1 MSPVECLCQKKQAI
15 HVHMEVW
22 MSGYSSKERENAQKC
37 DDPASLEKEKK
48 NNQKKTKFKNLKL
61 QLGYL
66 AIFSNHI
73 IYFDI
78 SEALQ
83 F

>member
-1 MSPVECLCQKKQAI
+1 MIQLHWKK
-15 HVHMEVW
+15 
-22 MSGYSSKERENAQKC
+22 K
-37 DDPASLEKEKK
+37 KK
-48 NNQKKTKFKNLKL
+48 NNQKKTKFKNLVIKL

-78 SEALQ
+78 SEPLQ

>member
-22 MSGYSSKERENAQKC
+22 MSVYSSKERENAQKC
-37 DDPASLEKEKK
+37 DDPASLEKEKES
-48 NNQKKTKFKNLKL
+48 NQKKTKFKNLKL

>member
-1 MSPVECLCQKKQAI
+1 MFIWKYEYQATTLPRT
-15 HVHMEVW
+15 
-22 MSGYSSKERENAQKC
+22 KERENAQKC
-37 DDPASLEKEKK
+37 DDPASLEKEKES
-48 NNQKKTKFKNLKL
+48 NQKKTKFKNLKL

>member
-1 MSPVECLCQKKQAI
+1 MSVYYCPTYKRKGECTEC
-15 HVHMEVW
+15 
-22 MSGYSSKERENAQKC
+22 N
-37 DDPASLEKEKK
+37 DPASLEKEKK
-48 NNQKKTKFKNLKL
+48 KNQKKTKFKNLVVKL

-78 SEALQ
+78 SERLQ

>member
-1 MSPVECLCQKKQAI
+1 MSVYYCPTYKRKGECTRL
-15 HVHMEVW
+15 
-22 MSGYSSKERENAQKC
+22 GGKC

-48 NNQKKTKFKNLKL
+48 KNNQKKTKFKNLVVKL

-78 SEALQ
+78 SETLQ

>member
-1 MSPVECLCQKKQAI
+1 MFIWKHECQATTLPCT
-15 HVHMEVW
+15 
-22 MSGYSSKERENAQKC
+22 KERENAQKC

-48 NNQKKTKFKNLKL
+48 NNQKKTKFKNLVVKL

-78 SEALQ
+78 SEPLQ

>member
-1 MSPVECLCQKKQAI
+1 
-15 HVHMEVW
+15 
-22 MSGYSSKERENAQKC
+22 MSGYYSPTYKRKGECTRLGRKC
-37 DDPASLEKEKK
+37 DDPASLEKEKE
-48 NNQKKTKFKNLKL
+48 NNQKKTKFKNLFR
-61 QLGYL
+61 LGYL

-78 SEALQ
+78 SEVLQ

>member
-1 MSPVECLCQKKQAI
+1 
-15 HVHMEVW
+15 
-22 MSGYSSKERENAQKC
+22 MSGYYSPTYKRKGECTRLGRKC
-37 DDPASLEKEKK
+37 DDPASLEKEKE
-48 NNQKKTKFKNLKL
+48 NNQKKTKFKNLVVKL

>member
-1 MSPVECLCQKKQAI
+1 MFIWKHECQATTLPRT
-15 HVHMEVW
+15 
-22 MSGYSSKERENAQKC
+22 KERENAQKC

-48 NNQKKTKFKNLKL
+48 KNNQKKTKFKNLVVKL

-78 SEALQ
+78 SEPLQ